1 MMEIL
6 SVILDTKYVMHRLE
20 KSNIPIL
27 VMYWYFSN
35 RRNITMLEYCRNHN
49 FLRVCKSFPKSV
61 DKYYFL
67 NHSTLNYFVFLRVFF
82 GKKNRCDGQHERV
95 LKKKVISEK

>member
-27 VMYWYFSN
+27 V
-35 RRNITMLEYCRNHN
+35 IPMLEYCRNHN
-49 FLRVCKSFPKSV
+49 FLRVAKAFQNLLINIT
-61 DKYYFL
+61 FL
-67 NHSTLNYFVFLRVFF
+67 ITLL
-82 GKKNRCDGQHERV
+82 
-95 LKKKVISEK
+95 